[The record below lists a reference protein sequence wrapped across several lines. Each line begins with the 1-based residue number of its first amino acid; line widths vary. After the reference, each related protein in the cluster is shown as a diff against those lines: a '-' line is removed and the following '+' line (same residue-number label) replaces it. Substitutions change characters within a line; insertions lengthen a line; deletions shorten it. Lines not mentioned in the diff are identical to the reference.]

1 MNEWDFNSPAMRQL
15 RIRAQRDSILSAA
28 TRSAPQESRVRV
40 YPPEDSLHAGGMY
53 PDEFTRHLS
62 PKAVKYLEAA
72 GGDITVDKVGFY
84 NDCYEIHA
92 ENRDWLLNGPDGRL
106 EPLMLRSPEEVNAYL
121 EAAYNEKITAYMTD
135 LAKRVSCQAW
145 FLGSTESEHGPGT
158 MLFCHRVARVFDG
171 DTQPDMVVRTEY
183 VIAKPVRTEDA
194 THDTHLLQSNI
205 GGLPLFTDLGDEAD
219 HDMHEFQIIK
229 TVDLQGVSLFSYC
242 DKIPSD
248 TKDGCLADIPEMNCL
263 EFSVD
268 DCTIKNVNH
277 MPMVSCQEA
286 EDKIYRMEQE
296 LNASCHACRIVDD
309 ETLTDAT
316 REAVSQMQ
324 QSELER

>member
-1 MNEWDFNSPAMRQL
+1 MNEWDFNSPEMRQL

-53 PDEFTRHLS
+53 PNEFTRHLS
-62 PKAVKYLEAA
+62 SKARKYLEVA
-72 GGDITVDKVGFY
+72 DCITVDKVSFY

-92 ENRDWLLNGPDGRL
+92 GNRDWLLNGPDGRL
-106 EPLMLRSPEEVNAYL
+106 EPLTLRSPEEVNAYL
-121 EAAYNEKITAYMTD
+121 EAAYNEKISAYMAD

-158 MLFCHRVARVFDG
+158 MLFCHRVAREYHS
-171 DTQPDMVVRTEY
+171 DTQPEMVIRTEY

-194 THDTHLLQSNI
+194 THDMDLLQSNI

-229 TVDLQGVSLFSYC
+229 TIDPPNERLERYC
-242 DKIPSD
+242 DWVPED
-248 TKDGCLADIPEMNCL
+248 TEDTYLTEFPEQNHV
-263 EFSVD
+263 EFGID
-268 DCTIKNVNH
+268 DCTIENVNH
-277 MPMVSCQEA
+277 MPMVSCQKA
-286 EDKIYRMEQE
+286 EDKIDRMEQE
-296 LNASCHACRIVDD
+296 LNASCHACRIIDD
-309 ETLTDAT
+309 ETLTAAT

>member
-1 MNEWDFNSPAMRQL
+1 MNEWDFNSPEMRQL
-15 RIRAQRDSILSAA
+15 RIRAKRDSILSAA

-53 PDEFTRHLS
+53 PDEFTKHLS
-62 PKAVKYLEAA
+62 PKARKYLEVA
-72 GGDITVDKVGFY
+72 DCITVDKVGFY
-84 NDCYEIHA
+84 NDRYEIHA
-92 ENRDWLLNGPDGRL
+92 GNRDWLLNGPDGRL

-121 EAAYNEKITAYMTD
+121 EAAYNEMITAYMENQ
-135 LAKRVSCQAW
+135 AKRVSCQAW

-158 MLFCHRVARVFDG
+158 MLFCHRVAREYHS
-171 DTQPDMVVRTEY
+171 DTQPEMVIRTEY

-194 THDTHLLQSNI
+194 THDMHLLQSNI

-219 HDMHEFQIIK
+219 HDMHEFRIIK

-263 EFSVD
+263 EFGID
-268 DCTIKNVNH
+268 NCTIKNVNH